1 MSSLSRQVNMSGALA
16 TVPLHTTQV
25 HQMEPSD
32 SAVCCPAVLV
42 TFAAGIAF
50 GYALGGGLT
59 EEQ

>member
-1 MSSLSRQVNMSGALA
+1 MSVLSRQVNTSGALA

-32 SAVCCPAVLV
+32 SVICCPAVLV

-59 EEQ
+59 EEP